1 MDLDELRALAAGTPP
16 APSQVVALDPRG
28 DGEGV
33 EAPAAA
39 LVEARAA
46 GCRATLRLRGTVA
59 RGDVAA
65 AVQALAERLQREG
78 VMLAPEALSL
88 SAAVACPEEDALA
101 AASACAGAPAVYL
114 LLPSGA
120 LEGLQRRRPMALA
133 GGGEVDARRWWHEL
147 LSLAAAA
154 PSVSLVPEV
163 AGAGLSLLAAGPPWL
178 GPSPGAGEL
187 IPAAP
192 RRLRLALEFRMLVAA
207 CNDCPEGLRLLAGRI
222 VTMADE
228 LLGQLPG
235 GRAPRRLALELD
247 GIARAVQ
254 ALGLDPRSFAALAWV
269 RSRLTAFREGARE
282 ASVRLVRTRGEGLRP
297 LPVPLEIADGD
308 AVDRD
313 MLMHGARHSHLLCLS
328 PWSLAPPDMGRDGFG
343 LLPALALADSVAW
356 RRPAAQCPAP
366 LYGEALRFAWA
377 VPRHA
382 VGEGERRQQSEAVA
396 PHVRRRQ
403 APRGQAQ

>member
-1 MDLDELRALAAGTPP
+1 
-16 APSQVVALDPRG
+16 
-28 DGEGV
+28 
-33 EAPAAA
+33 
-39 LVEARAA
+39 
-46 GCRATLRLRGTVA
+46 
-59 RGDVAA
+59 
-65 AVQALAERLQREG
+65 VQALAERLQREG
-78 VMLAPEALSL
+78 VTLAPEALSL
-88 SAAVACPEEDALA
+88 SAAVACPEQDALD

-120 LEGLQRRRPMALA
+120 LEGLQRRRPMTLA
-133 GGGEVDARRWWHEL
+133 GGGEIDARRWWYEL

-163 AGAGLSLLAAGPPWL
+163 AGAGLSLLAAGQRWL

-192 RRLRLALEFRMLVAA
+192 RRLRLALEFGALVAA
-207 CNDCPEGLRLLAGRI
+207 CNDRPEGLRLLADRI

-235 GRAPRRLALELD
+235 CRAPRRLALELD

-254 ALGLDPRSFAALAWV
+254 GVGLDPRSFAALAWV

-297 LPVPLEIADGD
+297 LPMPLALQIADAGADGD

-313 MLMHGARHSHLLCLS
+313 MLVHGARHSHLLCLS
-328 PWSLAPPDMGRDGFG
+328 PWSLAPPDTGRDCFG

-356 RRPAAQCPAP
+356 RRPAAHCPAP
-366 LYGEALRFAWA
+366 VYGEALRFAWA
-377 VPRHA
+377 VALHN
-382 VGEGERRQQSEAVA
+382 
-396 PHVRRRQ
+396 
-403 APRGQAQ
+403 